1 MEKMRF
7 ETEALSQK
15 NVEKIGELFPN
26 CITET
31 KDENG
36 KIKKAIDF
44 EMLKQLLSDEVINEG
59 DEAYEFIWVGKKDAI
74 VEANKPIRKT
84 LRPSKEESKDW
95 DNTENLY
102 IEGDNLEVLKL
113 LQESYLNSIKMIY
126 IDPPYN
132 TGSDFIYN
140 DDFKMDNDKYRDEI
154 GEVDEE
160 GNRFFKNTDTNGR
173 FHSDWCSMMYSRLML
188 ARNLLSEDGVIFISI
203 DDNEQENLKK
213 ICDEIFGMNNFIACI
228 IRNTNSSKNQS
239 LFVSVSHEYCLI
251 YAKRKQKL
259 EVKHKVDKWAVPKN
273 NIEAYEKKVE
283 ELKKLGLSND
293 EITEELKTLTKYPR
307 FIDFTNYWYFDERGL
322 YRKDNLGGVK
332 NGNLEPIF
340 NPLTNKL
347 DAVPPRGF
355 RYTKEAM
362 EELIAENRIH
372 FHTDGSLP
380 VLKRYLKENR
390 KQRPKSIT
398 SDDQR
403 PDFKLMQEFNTPFD
417 NPKQLSFMKR
427 FISIADDDAIVLDF
441 FSGSATTAHAVME
454 LNAEDGGTRK
464 FIMVQLPEECDEK
477 SEAYKA
483 GYKNICEIGK
493 ERIRRAGEKIKADN
507 ADKEGIEKLDTG
519 FRVLKVDDTN
529 MKDVYYTPDEYSQKN
544 LFDMESNIKEDRTE
558 LDLLYGCLIDWGI
571 PLDRPYES
579 REIDGCSVH
588 IYSEGDLVACFDE
601 EISEEA
607 IKGIA
612 KMEPLRVVF
621 RDSSFRTSADKINVE
636 EIFKLLSPET
646 SIRVL

>member
-7 ETEALSQK
+7 ETEDLSRK
-15 NVEKIGELFPN
+15 NVEKIGKLFPS

-59 DEAYEFIWVGKKDAI
+59 DEAYEFTWVGKKNAM

-84 LRPSKEESKDW
+84 LRPCKEESKDW

-132 TGSDFIYN
+132 TGNDFIYN
-140 DDFKMDNDKYRDEI
+140 DDFKMNSDEYKDET
-154 GEVDEE
+154 GAVDEE
-160 GNRFFKNTDTNGR
+160 GNRLIRNTDSNGR

-203 DDNEQENLKK
+203 DDNEQDNLRKV
-213 ICDEIFGMNNFIACI
+213 CNEVFGENNFVANI
-228 IRNTNSSKNQS
+228 IWHKKHTRANDAKWFSDNHDFLVVISKNKSKWKPNLLPRNEES
-239 LFVSVSHEYCLI
+239 LKGY
-251 YAKRKQKL
+251 
-259 EVKHKVDKWAVPKN
+259 
-273 NIEAYEKKVE
+273 
-283 ELKKLGLSND
+283 SNPD
-293 EITEELKTLTKYPR
+293 
-307 FIDFTNYWYFDERGL
+307 NDERGVWASGPCHVKTPNE
-322 YRKDNLGGVK
+322 KDIYPILTPGGK
-332 NGNLEPIF
+332 EYY
-340 NPLTNKL
+340 
-347 DAVPPRGF
+347 PPDGTSWRF
-355 RYTKEAM
+355 SKDKM
-362 EELIAENRIH
+362 NSLIAENRIW
-372 FHTDGSLP
+372 FGKDGNNVP
-380 VLKRYLKENR
+380 RYKRFLTEVQPGFVPTTLWFRDEVGDTQEGNKNM
-390 KQRPKSIT
+390 KDI
-398 SDDQR
+398 
-403 PDFKLMQEFNTPFD
+403 FKGKAPFS
-417 NPKQLSFMKR
+417 NPKPVRLLERCLVLGMD
-427 FISIADDDAIVLDF
+427 ADAIVLDF
-441 FSGSATTAHAVME
+441 FSGSATTAHAVMA
-454 LNAEDGGTRK
+454 LNAEDGGNRK
-464 FIMVQLPEECDEK
+464 FIMVQLPEVCDEK
-477 SEAYKA
+477 SAAYKA

-571 PLDRPYES
+571 PLNRPYES